1 MLSWQLSLIV
11 KMLATKLRGL
21 RFDPRAGLEKWIFLF
36 LSSFPLLSLF
46 LHIYFNVR
54 SVLFVPTSRHT
65 DILSRFP
72 TINSR
77 TIAAI
82 CEQIYCFRRPRTRRI
97 APAEFLSCSLPYS
110 FLRSHAAVLEIP
122 LIEYP
127 MSLSLYGWGCHI
139 GVTPPPPPT
148 HLRCRPRRRRGP
160 RAIPLAMLT
169 MKKET
174 QGFHNFHACFFF
186 FFFLKGFSNFYRY
199 GALLPGPSGRRSSV
213 IKLDSSF

>member
-1 MLSWQLSLIV
+1 MV
-11 KMLATKLRGL
+11 KVLGTKLRGL

-139 GVTPPPPPT
+139 GVTPPPPPPS
-148 HLRCRPRRRRGP
+148 LSSSSSERPASYTTGHVDHRGF
-160 RAIPLAMLT
+160 IISM
-169 MKKET
+169 
-174 QGFHNFHACFFF
+174 HVVVVVVFF
-186 FFFLKGFSNFYRY
+186 KGFSNFYRY
-199 GALLPGPSGRRSSV
+199 GTLLPGPSGQRRSV